1 VDLGFLRSLYENPR
15 DEPGD
20 GYVSVYLDTSPATEA
35 AATEVGLRWRA
46 AREQLAAAGA
56 DEATLAA
63 AGRVVTQRTH
73 PFRARVVFARA
84 GAVRLSGILL
94 DPPALG
100 EISSYAPLPNV
111 VPWLAQRPPR
121 FAHVRVAADR
131 AGGRVLAVS
140 GAGAAGSGL
149 AATGETGDIDTTTEM
164 VGLTEVAG
172 ESWPVHKASVGGW
185 SQPRLQ
191 RSTEEAWAETAK
203 RIAEAVTVA
212 ADQVKAQFV
221 VAGGDVRERTM
232 VVDHLPKALRDNV
245 VIVDREV
252 ELDAPAFDE
261 ATWAEASWRAA
272 LESRA
277 RLDEFNERMG
287 KPPQERR
294 AVEGLGETLTA
305 LRDGLVSDLLLVADD
320 PAWSSA
326 TAWIGPGPAQAATEG
341 DQLTELGVT
350 GPVTDRADAALVR
363 AATGTGAELHFLPAD
378 LGAGPEGDEVARP
391 RGGVAALLRAP
402 SAALA

>member
-1 VDLGFLRSLYENPR
+1 VDLGFLRALYENPG

-20 GYVSVYLDTSPATEA
+20 GYVSVYLDTSPETES
-35 AATEVGLRWRA
+35 AATEVGLRWRSA
-46 AREQLAAAGA
+46 HEQLAAAGA

-63 AGRVVTQRTH
+63 AARAVTLRTH
-73 PFRARVVFARA
+73 PTRARVVFARG
-84 GAVRLSGILL
+84 GAVRLTGILPV
-94 DPPALG
+94 PPAPG
-100 EISSYAPLPNV
+100 EISSYAPLPRV

-140 GAGAAGSGL
+140 GAGVAGSGL
-149 AATGETGDIDTTTEM
+149 AAAGETDNADTET
-164 VGLTEVAG
+164 VGLGGRRRVV
-172 ESWPVHKASVGGW
+172 WPVHKAAVGGW

-261 ATWAEASWRAA
+261 ATWAEAARRGA
-272 LESRA
+272 LDSRA
-277 RLDEFNERMG
+277 QLNEFNVRMG
-287 KPPQERR
+287 RPPGERR
-294 AVEGLGETLTA
+294 AVEGLGVTLAA
-305 LRDGLVSDLLLVADD
+305 LRDGLVSDVLLVPDD

-326 TAWIGPGPAQAATEG
+326 TAWIGPGPAQAAMEKE
-341 DQLTELGVT
+341 QLTELGVT
-350 GPVTDRADAALVR
+350 EQVTVRADEALVR
-363 AATGTGAELHFLPAD
+363 AATGTGAALHFLWDDPD
-378 LGAGPEGDEVARP
+378 DGGEGAVAARP